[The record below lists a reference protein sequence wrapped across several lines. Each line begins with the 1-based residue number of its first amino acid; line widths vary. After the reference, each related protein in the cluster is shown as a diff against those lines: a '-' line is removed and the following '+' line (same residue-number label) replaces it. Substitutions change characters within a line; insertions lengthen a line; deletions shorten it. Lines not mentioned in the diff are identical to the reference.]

1 MEKEVISGVGANSER
16 TDLNL
21 SSKLSQPKRDD
32 IPSQFYGDTTQLN
45 QMQAGADLQGESYK
59 VPKLTTTIPTPTG
72 EPVVGLTAD
81 TLRPDEPAEIGL
93 PFGQGAG
100 PEILL
105 PQTSNRGTSLSNTFY
120 DLAQADS
127 NLQAVAEDLAAKGF

>member
-1 MEKEVISGVGANSER
+1 MEKEVISGVGANSQR

-21 SSKLSQPKRDD
+21 SSKLNQPKRDD

-45 QMQAGADLQGESYK
+45 QMQAGANLQGESYK
-59 VPKLTTTIPTPTG
+59 VPKLTTSIPTPVG
-72 EPVVGLTAD
+72 EPTVPLTSD

-93 PFGQGAG
+93 PFGAGAG

-105 PQTSNRGTSLSNTFY
+105 QQSSSRGTSLSNTFY
-120 DLAQADS
+120 DLAQADP

>member
-1 MEKEVISGVGANSER
+1 MEKEVISGVGVNSER

-21 SSKLSQPKRDD
+21 SSKLKQPKRDD
-32 IPSQFYGDTTQLN
+32 IPSEFYGDTTQLN
-45 QMQAGADLQGESYK
+45 QMQAGADLQGQAYQ
-59 VPKLTTTIPTPTG
+59 VPKLTTPIPTPTS
-72 EPVVGLTAD
+72 EPTVGLTAD
-81 TLRPDEPAEIGL
+81 TLRPGEAEIGL
-93 PFGQGAG
+93 PFGVGAG

>member
-45 QMQAGADLQGESYK
+45 QMQAGADLQGKSYT
-59 VPKLTTTIPTPTG
+59 VPKLTTPIPTPTG
-72 EPVVGLTAD
+72 EPVVGLTTD

-93 PFGQGAG
+93 PFGVGAG

-120 DLAQADS
+120 DLAQADP

>member
-1 MEKEVISGVGANSER
+1 VEKEVISGVGANSER

-45 QMQAGADLQGESYK
+45 QMQAGADLQGKSYT
-59 VPKLTTTIPTPTG
+59 VPKLTTPIPTPTG
-72 EPVVGLTAD
+72 EPVVGLTTD

-93 PFGQGAG
+93 PFGVGAG

-120 DLAQADS
+120 DLAQADP